1 MAGPGVVAMRPGP
14 SDINCL
20 QGIYAAGGA
29 GMGIKP
35 LAGGEGGGYVVNVQV
50 LGPTT
55 ALGWV
60 GAAFVLLG
68 AWVFYKTEPAPG
80 STKTEISSVPYKN
93 TRIFYRERTILP
105 VFVYACICLCC
116 ACTCL
121 CIGSACLSGVGL
133 VAVGEECRHDQDQA
147 NRAQGTSPY
156 RRPGEVHSHGQCPQ
170 NCGCGQ
176 HDQGSHQ
183 GGHARTL

>member
-1 MAGPGVVAMRPGP
+1 
-14 SDINCL
+14 
-20 QGIYAAGGA
+20 
-29 GMGIKP
+29 MGIKP

-60 GAAFVLLG
+60 GVQKLKYRPF
-68 AWVFYKTEPAPG
+68 P
-80 STKTEISSVPYKN
+80 IKN

-105 VFVYACICLCC
+105 VFVCVCICC

-133 VAVGEECRHDQDQA
+133 VAAGEECRHDQDQA
-147 NRAQGTSPY
+147 NRAQGTSPH
-156 RRPGEVHSHGQCPQ
+156 RRPGEVHSHSQRPQ

-176 HDQGSHQ
+176 HDQGSNQ

>member
-105 VFVYACICLCC
+105 VFACVW
-116 ACTCL
+116 
-121 CIGSACLSGVGL
+121 LSGVGL

-147 NRAQGTSPY
+147 NRAQGASPY

>member
-105 VFVYACICLCC
+105 VFACICLCLPVF
-116 ACTCL
+116 TCRSL
-121 CIGSACLSGVGL
+121 AAGVVGGLNYHLHVVRVAFLQTSRGDAHKLAVSLKLTDSAGTEVEHGL
-133 VAVGEECRHDQDQA
+133 VQTTDQLV
-147 NRAQGTSPY
+147 NHRG
-156 RRPGEVHSHGQCPQ
+156 
-170 NCGCGQ
+170 
-176 HDQGSHQ
+176 
-183 GGHARTL
+183 

>member
-1 MAGPGVVAMRPGP
+1 MGLTLPVAGPGVVAMRPGP

-60 GAAFVLLG
+60 GVQKLKYRPFPIKIH
-68 AWVFYKTEPAPG
+68 VFFIG
-80 STKTEISSVPYKN
+80 NGRFCLCLSM
-93 TRIFYRERTILP
+93 P
-105 VFVYACICLCC
+105 VFVCVCICC

-156 RRPGEVHSHGQCPQ
+156 RRPGEVHSHSQRPQ

-176 HDQGSHQ
+176 HDQGSNQ

>member
-1 MAGPGVVAMRPGP
+1 MGLTLPVAGPGVVAMRPGP

-93 TRIFYRERTILP
+93 TRIF
-105 VFVYACICLCC
+105 
-116 ACTCL
+116 
-121 CIGSACLSGVGL
+121 
-133 VAVGEECRHDQDQA
+133 
-147 NRAQGTSPY
+147 
-156 RRPGEVHSHGQCPQ
+156 
-170 NCGCGQ
+170 
-176 HDQGSHQ
+176 
-183 GGHARTL
+183 

>member
-29 GMGIKP
+29 GVGIKP

-80 STKTEISSVPYKN
+80 CTKTEISSVPYKN

-105 VFVYACICLCC
+105 GFACVW
-116 ACTCL
+116 
-121 CIGSACLSGVGL
+121 LSGVGL

-156 RRPGEVHSHGQCPQ
+156 RRPGEVHSHSQRPQ

-176 HDQGSHQ
+176 HDQGSNQ
-183 GGHARTL
+183 GGHTRTL

>member
-35 LAGGEGGGYVVNVQV
+35 RAGGEGGGYVVNVQV

-105 VFVYACICLCC
+105 VFVYACV
-116 ACTCL
+116 
-121 CIGSACLSGVGL
+121 CLSGVGL

-147 NRAQGTSPY
+147 NRAKGTSPY
-156 RRPGEVHSHGQCPQ
+156 RRPGEVHSHSQRPQ

-176 HDQGSHQ
+176 HDQGSNQ

>member
-1 MAGPGVVAMRPGP
+1 
-14 SDINCL
+14 
-20 QGIYAAGGA
+20 
-29 GMGIKP
+29 MGIKP
-35 LAGGEGGGYVVNVQV
+35 RVGGEGGGYVVNVQFRGRRRRSAGWGRHLCCWV
-50 LGPTT
+50 PGSFAKLNRHLGPQK
-55 ALGWV
+55 LKYRP
-60 GAAFVLLG
+60 F
-68 AWVFYKTEPAPG
+68 P
-80 STKTEISSVPYKN
+80 IKN

-121 CIGSACLSGVGL
+121 CIGSAYLSGVGL

-156 RRPGEVHSHGQCPQ
+156 RRPGEVHSHSQRPQ